1 MFFSHIPGHSF
12 TQGRISQIS
21 RCNLEDIS
29 FLQGGGKLANNI
41 LFRDLSSCKSWSE
54 SKDASH
60 NKVLRFTCFTGE
72 KSIAFQKVFR
82 GLQTVDS
89 YLTPIELSKR
99 DDARTPPTGIGLRPN
114 ELIAT
119 MRRIGIVKA

>member
-41 LFRDLSSCKSWSE
+41 LFRALSSCKSWSE
-54 SKDASH
+54 SKDTSH
-60 NKVLRFTCFTGE
+60 NKVLRFACFTGE
-72 KSIAFQKVFR
+72 KSIAFQNGVSR
-82 GLQTVDS
+82 ASNSGLIFDTD
-89 YLTPIELSKR
+89 
-99 DDARTPPTGIGLRPN
+99 RTEQKG
-114 ELIAT
+114 
-119 MRRIGIVKA
+119 